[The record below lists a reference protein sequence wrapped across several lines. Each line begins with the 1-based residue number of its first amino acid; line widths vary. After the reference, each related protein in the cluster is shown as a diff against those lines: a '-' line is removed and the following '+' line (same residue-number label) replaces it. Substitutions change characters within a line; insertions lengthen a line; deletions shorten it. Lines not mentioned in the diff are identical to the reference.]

1 MRQGL
6 GNNDMCGYVSA
17 GADRAIRPEFE
28 VGFAVVACLPS
39 EVTAAKPPSGSAAT
53 VGAPSKLGASFGVKC
68 PRGNCVSDRVRANHP
83 PIPSVATARK
93 VVQEV

>member
-1 MRQGL
+1 MWEMMLLRLPPNNGL
-6 GNNDMCGYVSA
+6 HPTPLTRRSKSAILLREGVLGGDVAEGKPLARVS
-17 GADRAIRPEFE
+17 
-28 VGFAVVACLPS
+28 L
-39 EVTAAKPPSGSAAT
+39 T

-68 PRGNCVSDRVRANHP
+68 PRGNYVSDRVRTNHP